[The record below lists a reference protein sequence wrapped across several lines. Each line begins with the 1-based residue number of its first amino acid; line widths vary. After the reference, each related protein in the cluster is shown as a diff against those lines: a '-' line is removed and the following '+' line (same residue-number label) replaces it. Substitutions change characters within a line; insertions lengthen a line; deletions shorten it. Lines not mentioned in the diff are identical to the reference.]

1 MNASFNIKDSIG
13 VNYSRRARPGR
24 TGNGGNAMK
33 TSVIGSLKRTLCAA
47 LALVMLAGLSPAYVR
62 ADDGAKSV
70 TYNRATPE
78 VAVLNYYTGND
89 EAFYRK
95 LKGNTSGNAADLA
108 PYWQYNAITLFQH
121 QDTKKPVQYSERAEG
136 NVWWDFYLAS
146 DSVLKQLIKPSK
158 NLEVNASATF
168 YNRTHTHTNFELKSF
183 SNWETTITSF
193 HSMTIGIGGSY
204 GSSLNGRMDK
214 DRKYPRLGDLGGTG
228 GGYKTLN
235 YYQDKEDDK
244 GRLYCSLH
252 FYPSVHEWT
261 DFAPRTCECG
271 KTYAENVL
279 VTFRD
284 TRAPQIENI
293 SYSLDGGNTW
303 TPRYARA
310 AVGKGGTV
318 LIKLSFDEPIR
329 FADDSAAGKGNLY
342 LDLRG
347 GDGEDAGTYKAY
359 LTELSGNDLIF
370 SYTVPASQTTDAVIS
385 TIDMNSLFA
394 SSVKLVQV
402 VGSTN
407 FTIKDADDREG
418 FGKTTCYI
426 TDLAGNPMRSDEKT
440 IVDANLTLDSG
451 APYVASVDFKL
462 TTNNADVK
470 AELGK
475 ADKGPGTEGYTD
487 ASDLYLGA
495 GDSFYLI
502 VHMNERLKGIGM
514 DKNSSGRY
522 IINWQHAVFETNLLD
537 ENNQPVEIRSAY
549 YYSFYDYDY
558 DPTQFITDRV
568 TIGEGW
574 KLASGD
580 NKIMV
585 TGMRF
590 EKKAGEPGTLESEV
604 SDLAGNAIV
613 DNRLTVE
620 SKANPNPPQLDTAAP
635 NVEGIENSYA
645 AEGNGFLYGV
655 RLSDTESGFAGISG
669 SFILNNGGDGKA
681 YQYEWAVTADA
692 ETAVSSWMPGVIG
705 TAYTFDQTPEVYF
718 HIRPKDGETYV
729 DLSGCTITV
738 KARDF
743 AGNVSNAAVTPA
755 DSNGNSW
762 YIDNLAPTAAAGE
775 VTRTVNSSGGG
786 TMTVTVKL
794 SDGRGISEWW
804 YAWTDSGDTAPDAW
818 TKGTGNETH
827 TVGADVTAVSNVQA
841 DSLFSQYLWVKAKDN
856 SDKKN
861 ESDPICLGRFSYDL
875 RGAEYEL
882 EYPRSFTDYAVLKVA
897 KQGAEDTLFFLVPA
911 EEGSEYYAVY
921 KSISAGNYD
930 IFKQTLD
937 TGAWNFYKL
946 TVSGQDYILTPDDTQ
961 QAADQLK
968 KLLPGGGNKF
978 SGDLAIKVLAGKS
991 TAYEESEAGV
1001 LTLGSSS
1008 NKFGE
1013 DTVNM
1018 RLSGYASD
1026 LFGAITLTCE
1036 GNLGKRS
1043 VQSYW
1048 KTSEGYTQRTTL
1060 EGLRFTVTIDGD
1072 NRGWKYENLDWKNS
1086 YILLKS
1092 EEGTSYPIPLNRFQ
1106 ISAEDPNGA
1115 ITQTVT
1121 VPAGDY
1127 KSGVYYASV
1136 VIKTVSGERDFDW
1149 PLSTGTT
1156 TDIVVDTRE
1165 PNSNF
1170 SLSSIIYAP
1179 QAHQSGSSSAYGL
1192 DQSYGDGGELECV
1205 PSDGGVIYLPISQGG
1220 TYIAEMPE
1228 YYITVSS
1235 PDEKDMEQHKTTWT
1249 SDAYTGRYSV
1259 QLWNTAYADSKIEIV
1274 PYSVYDKVQTEATTQ
1289 GANVGSPNYDI
1300 GFTFN
1305 AGEQS
1310 GTKLYL
1316 EAGKVNTVAVQKV
1329 YENGRR
1335 SDIKYY
1341 SIMPVNDAVT
1351 GTVSIDKANMQLVFR
1366 PTDGVSAAGATV
1378 FAWASQNGEDAIGG
1392 EGQRIEMTA
1401 QQDGTWRCALLSGG
1415 AFYEV
1420 ITVSANGSICDAGSA
1435 SQRTPWFDDMPSMG
1449 SGSYKDH
1456 GVENLSL
1463 ADNGNG
1469 TYTLTFR
1476 VRDDLNT
1483 MKDGLTVD
1491 IGFNEAYSKH
1501 TFSLT
1506 YQGKNISW
1514 TTDSGDPTG
1523 IYAVTATKGAKDFS
1537 GGGEYAAVYRRDY
1550 LDVTVEGVFANVVG
1564 DMDVTVTATDAFG
1577 NAGTVSSTGNAV
1589 NYQAPTVESN
1599 AKNGVTFSQ
1608 PVRPVESWAWHEK
1621 DGAGFNAAWPG
1632 AFPISGNGT
1641 WTIRFRD
1648 AFGQTHAAEVSVD
1661 DFTENGI
1668 DYSIDLGFST
1678 TDITSE
1684 AVTMTT
1690 NAANGTVKV
1699 YEVNGTTHTEMTP
1712 VDGFPGVG
1720 TQKRQ
1725 TRISKNME
1733 TQVELK
1739 DGENIVYRLR
1749 VYIDNIITGAP
1760 EADVRYYVEQLG
1772 QEFTAKEL
1780 ETYVGSGLT
1789 VTGNVR
1795 VWYNTERHVTP
1806 TDGTGTEFTFTP
1818 SNYTNLHTF
1827 TFVDDFGV
1835 SGSAEAKLPAGL
1847 KLEAYKEPPEDHEK
1861 PDVSIDVYVKRSGVY
1876 TRAES
1881 ILDTDLSD
1889 AIKKKL
1895 EALSYVQ
1902 GYSLTINASDA
1913 SGFTITA
1920 TGGTLTG
1927 NVLTITQAGPVTIT
1941 VTDKAPAQNSTVIR
1955 FTVPDLID
1963 NVAPT
1968 AVVSTETTS
1977 MYTKNLYIKVNDN
1990 SGHAELTFPVGLDIV
2005 PDTAADRFDKK
2016 HIGEYKYVVTDNET
2030 LQFTIRDIA
2039 GNTATISHGVT
2050 GIDTDPPKLTVH
2062 WSPSEN
2068 TVYDEETGTWDD
2080 STPPSKPL
2088 NTNVTA
2094 RIESDKAMSSLTVRT
2109 ANETTEHTL
2118 LNEGVSTGY
2127 TINGQNGALV
2137 TITAT
2142 PELIT
2147 VTFVGNYDQTL
2158 IFTATAPNG
2167 KSRKV
2172 AINGVTVIDKDAPI
2186 ITERQ
2191 YPMRRAIDEHTDY
2204 EKPYAVWVWLVP
2216 NETVTSPNYGGW
2228 TSYELSDGTVERLPD
2243 EYGPYEMY
2251 KHLSL
2256 TFTENGSYKVR
2267 FADEAGNVT
2276 IHTVTITGI
2285 DRTAPELTLAQN
2297 ETDDSKVTVTVNEPC
2312 TVTWGES
2319 GSYEFTAAGSHEIA
2333 FTQNGTFA
2341 VTATDAAGNESF
2353 EIVTVGSIDDI
2364 PPTISFTSG
2373 TVYVKAGITDAELR
2387 KELSKGVTVQDNS
2400 GAAPTVGIDTAAVD
2414 LNTAGQYTV
2423 TYTVSDEA
2431 GNVTTAT
2438 RIVRVIGTDTVC
2450 INIDGKLVMPNST
2463 AVLRPGDH
2471 TLTLENNGTEPYSV
2485 KARAGVLSAGQMKY
2499 LSGSSLSFDASGNF
2513 TVMNPGYYT
2522 LLVTTQSRQTIR
2534 ILLYV
2539 ER

>member
-13 VNYSRRARPGR
+13 VNHSRRARPGR

-70 TYNRATPE
+70 TYNRARPE
-78 VAVLNYYTGND
+78 VAVLNAYTGND

-108 PYWQYNAITLFQH
+108 PYWQYNAITLFKH
-121 QDTKKPVQYSERAEG
+121 QDTQKPVQYSERAEG
-136 NVWWDFYLAS
+136 NVWWDFYLTS
-146 DSVLKQLIKPSK
+146 DSVLKQLIKPGK

-235 YYQDKEDDK
+235 YYQDKEDDE

-261 DFAPRTCECG
+261 DFAPRKCECG

-303 TPRYARA
+303 TPRYTRT

-318 LIKLSFDEPIR
+318 RIKLSFDEPIR
-329 FADDSAAGKGNLY
+329 FADDSAAGKGGLY

-385 TIDMNSLFA
+385 TIDMDSLFA
-394 SSVKLVQV
+394 SSVSLVQV
-402 VGSTN
+402 GASGS
-407 FTIKDADDREG
+407 FPIEDAANRLG

-475 ADKGPGTEGYTD
+475 ADKGPGTEGYDEKSYTD

-558 DPTQFITDRV
+558 DPTQFITGRV

-574 KLASGD
+574 HLAGGD
-580 NKIMV
+580 KIMV

-604 SDLAGNAIV
+604 SDLAGNAIAG
-613 DNRLTVE
+613 NRLTVE

-635 NVEGIENSYA
+635 TVTGIVNSYTK
-645 AEGNGFLYGV
+645 EGNGFLYGV

-681 YQYEWAVTADA
+681 YEYEWAVTADA

-743 AGNVSNAAVTPA
+743 AGNVSNASVRPE
-755 DSNGNSW
+755 DSNGSSW
-762 YIDNLAPTAAAGE
+762 YIDNLAPTAEAGE
-775 VTRTVNSSGGG
+775 VTRKLDGSGDGVLTVG
-786 TMTVTVKL
+786 VTFTDSHGV
-794 SDGRGISEWW
+794 SAWQ
-804 YAWTDSGDTAPDAW
+804 YAWTDSADTEPQTW
-818 TKGTGNETH
+818 TTPTHAATTNTTVNVTVTET
-827 TVGADVTAVSNVQA
+827 VTNGE
-841 DSLFSQYLWVKAKDN
+841 LFSKYLWVKVADN

-861 ESDPICLGRFSYDL
+861 TTDAICFGRYNYNLKSADYKLTYTPEITSKAQIGVESVG
-875 RGAEYEL
+875 
-882 EYPRSFTDYAVLKVA
+882 TDDRLY
-897 KQGAEDTLFFLVPA
+897 FLVPLND
-911 EEGSEYYAVY
+911 
-921 KSISAGNYD
+921 AGNSYAAVLGFKHD
-930 IFKQTLD
+930 NIFNITSWYSCSMAESGGIYTLTKDDND
-937 TGAWNFYKL
+937 TAL
-946 TVSGQDYILTPDDTQ
+946 DELLSAIRSGTFKGEL
-961 QAADQLK
+961 
-968 KLLPGGGNKF
+968 
-978 SGDLAIKVLAGKS
+978 SVMVLAG
-991 TAYEESEAGV
+991 TESALTGNTDRTV
-1001 LTLGSSS
+1001 ITLGNSEYH
-1008 NKFGE
+1008 FTPE
-1013 DTVNM
+1013 TITLRV
-1018 RLSGYASD
+1018 SGGTPQNNYT
-1026 LFGAITLTCE
+1026 GGITLTAD
-1036 GNLGKRS
+1036 NLPAAGTLLS
-1043 VQSYW
+1043 
-1048 KTSEGYTQRTTL
+1048 TL
-1060 EGLRFTVTIDGD
+1060 EGLRFTVTIGADTL
-1072 NRGWKYENLDWKNS
+1072 GWKHEDIDWK
-1086 YILLKS
+1086 
-1092 EEGTSYPIPLNRFQ
+1092 
-1106 ISAEDPNGA
+1106 
-1115 ITQTVT
+1115 
-1121 VPAGDY
+1121 
-1127 KSGVYYASV
+1127 
-1136 VIKTVSGERDFDW
+1136 
-1149 PLSTGTT
+1149 
-1156 TDIVVDTRE
+1156 
-1165 PNSNF
+1165 
-1170 SLSSIIYAP
+1170 
-1179 QAHQSGSSSAYGL
+1179 
-1192 DQSYGDGGELECV
+1192 QSYLLFYNQTEKTETKYDLN
-1205 PSDGGVIYLPISQGG
+1205 PIGN
-1220 TYIAEMPE
+1220 TN
-1228 YYITVSS
+1228 
-1235 PDEKDMEQHKTTWT
+1235 
-1249 SDAYTGRYSV
+1249 DAVAQTILIDDKPNTTGRYMVELHIAFRSGGV
-1259 QLWNTAYADSKIEIV
+1259 FNTQLSEKLYLDATQSNDDFELRPITYDPLVDYSNRDPYGLKESYGVREIEKNTNGVYVLPLYGVNMNNFTASAGTMCFYGINVECEADGTPGYFLTTDGDYTRYGEFDIVIWNTADPTVKVALEKEGNTQQKFTSSRSKGFVFSSTNAE
-1274 PYSVYDKVQTEATTQ
+1274 
-1289 GANVGSPNYDI
+1289 NGSRI
-1300 GFTFN
+1300 
-1305 AGEQS
+1305 
-1310 GTKLYL
+1310 YL
-1316 EAGKVNTVAVQKV
+1316 EPGKENTVAIQKV
-1329 YENGRR
+1329 YANGAA
-1335 SDIKYY
+1335 SSVKYVT
-1341 SIMPVNDAVT
+1341 ILPMDGAVNGTAAVNAQT
-1351 GTVSIDKANMQLVFR
+1351 GKLVFT
-1366 PTDGVSAAGATV
+1366 PESGANINGLKF
-1378 FAWASQNGEDAIGG
+1378 FAWAYQNENGYQSPYETTTEDLDNSYWMGK
-1392 EGQRIEMTA
+1392 GQRIELTA
-1401 QQDGTWRCALLSGG
+1401 QQDGTWTADLLADGAIYRIITENAYGTLCESALV
-1415 AFYEV
+1415 AQRAPWFNDHV
-1420 ITVSANGSICDAGSA
+1420 NGSDA
-1435 SQRTPWFDDMPSMG
+1435 FDGQS
-1449 SGSYKDH
+1449 SGLTVK
-1456 GVENLSL
+1456 
-1463 ADNGNG
+1463 DNGNG
-1469 TYTLTFR
+1469 TYTMTFTVRDDHDTMASGLGIDIGLTFR
-1476 VRDDLNT
+1476 KRDSEGKVT
-1483 MKDGLTVD
+1483 EASVSR
-1491 IGFNEAYSKH
+1491 GFTYTNGYSWVSSEAE
-1501 TFSLT
+1501 
-1506 YQGKNISW
+1506 
-1514 TTDSGDPTG
+1514 PTG
-1523 IYAVTATKGAKDFS
+1523 IYSIETEKLSIATSGPIWNRDILAVTVTGAYPKGYDTM
-1537 GGGEYAAVYRRDY
+1537 EI
-1550 LDVTVEGVFANVVG
+1550 
-1564 DMDVTVTATDAFG
+1564 TVTATDAFG

-1589 NYQAPTVESN
+1589 NYQAPKVVSH
-1599 AKNGVTFSQ
+1599 AKSGVTFSQ

-1621 DGAGFNAAWPG
+1621 DGSGFKTAWPG

-1678 TDITSE
+1678 TDTTSE

-1725 TRISKNME
+1725 TRIYKNME
-1733 TQVELK
+1733 TLVELNDA
-1739 DGENIVYRLR
+1739 DGGNVLRLR

-1772 QEFTAKEL
+1772 QEFTAEEL

-1806 TDGTGTEFTFTP
+1806 TDGTGTEFVFTP
-1818 SNYTNLHTF
+1818 GGATSHTF
-1827 TFVDDFGV
+1827 TFVDDFSV

-1847 KLEAYKEPPEDHEK
+1847 KLEAYKEPPADTTA
-1861 PDVSIDVYVKRSGVY
+1861 PDVSIDVYVKRGGVY
-1876 TRAES
+1876 TRAAS

-1889 AIKKKL
+1889 AIAAKL
-1895 EALSYVQ
+1895 AALSYVQ
-1902 GYSLTINASDA
+1902 GYSLTINASDP
-1913 SGFTITA
+1913 SGFTIAA

-1941 VTDKAPAQNSTVIR
+1941 VTDGAEAQNSTVIR

-1990 SGHAELTFPVGLDIV
+1990 SGHAELTFPVRLDIV

-2050 GIDTDPPKLTVH
+2050 GIDTDPPKLTVS
-2062 WSPSEN
+2062 WSPSE
-2068 TVYDEETGTWDD
+2068 DEQY
-2080 STPPSKPL
+2080 PPNGPV
-2088 NTNVTA
+2088 NTNITA
-2094 RIESDKAMSSLTVRT
+2094 HIDSDKAMSGLSVRIDGT
-2109 ANETTEHTL
+2109 STEL
-2118 LNEGVSTGY
+2118 LRDGKWVYASGTEY
-2127 TINGQNGALV
+2127 TILGQNSVVLAS
-2137 TITAT
+2137 IFAA
-2142 PELIT
+2142 PERVT
-2147 VTFVGNYDQTL
+2147 VTYFQTYAQTMT
-2158 IFTATAPNG
+2158 FTATAPNG
-2167 KSRKV
+2167 RSREV
-2172 AINGVTVIDKDAPI
+2172 DIRCTTDIDKDAPFVTQGVETRYDRKGNVANSGDDAYKVI
-2186 ITERQ
+2186 VELT
-2191 YPMRRAIDEHTDY
+2191 
-2204 EKPYAVWVWLVP
+2204 P
-2216 NETVTSPNYGGW
+2216 NEAVVSPNYGE
-2228 TSYELSDGTVERLPD
+2228 TELYQGELLPVI
-2243 EYGPYEMY
+2243 YNPYSPL
-2251 KHLSL
+2251 KI
-2256 TFTENGSYKVR
+2256 TFTANGTYNVLLT
-2267 FADEAGNVT
+2267 DQAGNTTVCNVT
-2276 IHTVTITGI
+2276 VTGI
-2285 DRTAPELTLAQN
+2285 DRTAPKLTLGEPVVSGQTADV
-2297 ETDDSKVTVTVNEPC
+2297 EVTVNEPC

-2319 GSYEFTAAGSHEIA
+2319 GSYEFTAAGSYTIT

-2373 TVYVKAGITDAELR
+2373 TVYVKAGITDAELS

-2423 TYTVSDEA
+2423 TYTVSDKA
-2431 GNVTTAT
+2431 GNVTNAT
-2438 RIVRVIGTDTVC
+2438 RIVRVIGAGTVC

-2499 LSGSSLSFDASGNF
+2499 LSGSSLSFDASGKF
-2513 TVMNPGYYT
+2513 TVTNPGYYT

>member
-1 MNASFNIKDSIG
+1 
-13 VNYSRRARPGR
+13 
-24 TGNGGNAMK
+24 MK

-47 LALVMLAGLSPAYVR
+47 LALVMLVGLSPAYVR

-70 TYNRATPE
+70 TYNRARPE
-78 VAVLNYYTGND
+78 VAILNYYTGSD

-108 PYWQYNAITLFQH
+108 PYWQYNAVTLFKH
-121 QDTKKPVQYSERAEG
+121 QDTQKPVQYSERAEG
-136 NVWWDFYLAS
+136 NVWWDFYLTS

-293 SYSLDGGNTW
+293 YYSLDNGKTW
-303 TPRYARA
+303 TPRYTRA

-329 FADDSAAGKGNLY
+329 FADDSAAGKGGLY

-475 ADKGPGTEGYTD
+475 ADKGPGTEGYDENSYTD
-487 ASDLYLGA
+487 ASDLYLGV

-514 DKNSSGRY
+514 DKNSSTGRY

-537 ENNQPVEIRSAY
+537 ENGKSVEIRSAY

-574 KLASGD
+574 HLAGGD
-580 NKIMV
+580 KIMV

-590 EKKAGEPGTLESEV
+590 EKKAGEPGTLENTV
-604 SDLAGNAIV
+604 SDLAGNPVNMSNVTISGSAHH
-613 DNRLTVE
+613 
-620 SKANPNPPQLDTAAP
+620 NPPQLDTAAP
-635 NVEGIENSYA
+635 NVEGIENSYTK
-645 AEGNGFLYGV
+645 EGNGFLYGV

-692 ETAVSSWMPGVIG
+692 ETPVSSWTPGVIG

-775 VTRTVNSSGGG
+775 VTRKLDGSGDGVLTVG
-786 TMTVTVKL
+786 VTFTDSHGV
-794 SDGRGISEWW
+794 SAWQ
-804 YAWTDSGDTAPDAW
+804 YAWTDSADTEPQTW
-818 TKGTGNETH
+818 TTPTHAATTNTTVNVTVTET
-827 TVGADVTAVSNVQA
+827 VTNGE
-841 DSLFSQYLWVKAKDN
+841 LFSKYLWVKVADN

-861 ESDPICLGRFSYDL
+861 TTDAICFGRYNYNLKSADYKLTYTPEITSKAQIGVESVG
-875 RGAEYEL
+875 
-882 EYPRSFTDYAVLKVA
+882 TDDRLY
-897 KQGAEDTLFFLVPA
+897 FLVPLND
-911 EEGSEYYAVY
+911 
-921 KSISAGNYD
+921 AGNSYAAVLGFKHD
-930 IFKQTLD
+930 NIFNITSWYSCSMAESGGIYTLTKDDND
-937 TGAWNFYKL
+937 TAL
-946 TVSGQDYILTPDDTQ
+946 DELLSAIRSGTFKGEL
-961 QAADQLK
+961 
-968 KLLPGGGNKF
+968 
-978 SGDLAIKVLAGKS
+978 SVMVLAG
-991 TAYEESEAGV
+991 TESALTGNTDRTV
-1001 LTLGSSS
+1001 ITLGNSEYH
-1008 NKFGE
+1008 FTPE
-1013 DTVNM
+1013 TITLRV
-1018 RLSGYASD
+1018 SGGTPQNNYT
-1026 LFGAITLTCE
+1026 GGITLTAD
-1036 GNLGKRS
+1036 NLPAAGTLLS
-1043 VQSYW
+1043 
-1048 KTSEGYTQRTTL
+1048 TL
-1060 EGLRFTVTIDGD
+1060 EGLRFTVTIGADTL
-1072 NRGWKYENLDWKNS
+1072 GWKHEDIDWK
-1086 YILLKS
+1086 
-1092 EEGTSYPIPLNRFQ
+1092 
-1106 ISAEDPNGA
+1106 
-1115 ITQTVT
+1115 
-1121 VPAGDY
+1121 
-1127 KSGVYYASV
+1127 
-1136 VIKTVSGERDFDW
+1136 
-1149 PLSTGTT
+1149 
-1156 TDIVVDTRE
+1156 
-1165 PNSNF
+1165 
-1170 SLSSIIYAP
+1170 
-1179 QAHQSGSSSAYGL
+1179 
-1192 DQSYGDGGELECV
+1192 QSYLLFYNQTEKTETKYDLN
-1205 PSDGGVIYLPISQGG
+1205 PIGN
-1220 TYIAEMPE
+1220 TN
-1228 YYITVSS
+1228 
-1235 PDEKDMEQHKTTWT
+1235 
-1249 SDAYTGRYSV
+1249 DAVAQTILIDDKPNTTGRYMVELHIAFRSGGV
-1259 QLWNTAYADSKIEIV
+1259 FNTQLSEKLYLDATQSNDDFELRPITYDPLVDYSNRDPYGLKESYGVREIEKNTNGVYVLPLYGVNMNNFTASAGTMCFYGINVECEADGTPGYFLTTDGDYTRYGEFDIVIWNTADPTVKVALEKEGNTQQKFTSSRSKGFVFSSTNAE
-1274 PYSVYDKVQTEATTQ
+1274 
-1289 GANVGSPNYDI
+1289 NGSRI
-1300 GFTFN
+1300 
-1305 AGEQS
+1305 
-1310 GTKLYL
+1310 YL
-1316 EAGKVNTVAVQKV
+1316 EPGKENTVAIQKV
-1329 YENGRR
+1329 YANGAA
-1335 SDIKYY
+1335 SSVKYVT
-1341 SIMPVNDAVT
+1341 ILPMDGAVNGTAAVNAQT
-1351 GTVSIDKANMQLVFR
+1351 GKLVFT
-1366 PTDGVSAAGATV
+1366 PESGANTNGLKF
-1378 FAWASQNGEDAIGG
+1378 FAWAYQNENGYQSPYETTTEDLDNSYWMGK
-1392 EGQRIEMTA
+1392 GQRIELTA
-1401 QQDGTWRCALLSGG
+1401 QQDGTWTADLLADGAIYRIITENAYGTLCESALV
-1415 AFYEV
+1415 AQRAPWFNDHV
-1420 ITVSANGSICDAGSA
+1420 NGSDA
-1435 SQRTPWFDDMPSMG
+1435 FDGQS
-1449 SGSYKDH
+1449 SGLTVK
-1456 GVENLSL
+1456 
-1463 ADNGNG
+1463 DNGNG
-1469 TYTLTFR
+1469 TYTMTFTVRDDHDTMASGLGIDIGLTFR
-1476 VRDDLNT
+1476 KRDSEGKVT
-1483 MKDGLTVD
+1483 EASVSR
-1491 IGFNEAYSKH
+1491 GFTYTNGYSWVSSEAE
-1501 TFSLT
+1501 
-1506 YQGKNISW
+1506 
-1514 TTDSGDPTG
+1514 PTG
-1523 IYAVTATKGAKDFS
+1523 IYSIETEKLSIATSGPIWNRDILAVTVTGAYPKGYDTM
-1537 GGGEYAAVYRRDY
+1537 EI
-1550 LDVTVEGVFANVVG
+1550 
-1564 DMDVTVTATDAFG
+1564 TVTATDAFG

-1589 NYQAPTVESN
+1589 DYQAPTVESN

-1621 DGAGFNAAWPG
+1621 DGAGFKTAWPG
-1632 AFPISGNGT
+1632 AFPISGNGI

-1661 DFTENGI
+1661 NFTENGI

-1684 AVTMTT
+1684 SVTMTT

-1699 YEVNGTTHTEMTP
+1699 YEVNGTTQTEMTP
-1712 VDGFPGVG
+1712 VGGFPGVG

-1772 QEFTAKEL
+1772 QEFTATEL

-1818 SNYTNLHTF
+1818 SNYTNSHTF

-1847 KLEAYKEPPEDHEK
+1847 KLEAYKEPPADTTA
-1861 PDVSIDVYVKRSGVY
+1861 PDVSIDVYVKRGGVY
-1876 TRAES
+1876 TRAAS
-1881 ILDTDLSD
+1881 ILDTDSSD
-1889 AIKKKL
+1889 AIAAKL
-1895 EALSYVQ
+1895 AALSYVQ

-1920 TGGTLTG
+1920 TGGSLTG

-1941 VTDKAPAQNSTVIR
+1941 VTDGAEAQNSTVIR

-2030 LQFTIRDIA
+2030 LQFTVRDIA

-2319 GSYEFTAAGSHEIA
+2319 GSYEFTAAGSHEIT

-2373 TVYVKAGITDAELR
+2373 TIYVKAGITDAELR

-2400 GAAPTVGIDTAAVD
+2400 GAAPTVGIDSDAVRLD
-2414 LNTAGQYTV
+2414 TAGQYTV

-2438 RIVRVIGTDTVC
+2438 RIVRVIGADTVC

-2513 TVMNPGYYT
+2513 TVTNPGYYT

>member
-1 MNASFNIKDSIG
+1 
-13 VNYSRRARPGR
+13 
-24 TGNGGNAMK
+24 MK

-70 TYNRATPE
+70 TYNRARPE
-78 VAVLNYYTGND
+78 VAVLNYYTGSD

-108 PYWQYNAITLFQH
+108 PYWQYNAITLFKH
-121 QDTKKPVQYSERAEG
+121 QDTQKPVQYSERAEG
-136 NVWWDFYLAS
+136 NVWWDFYLTS

-293 SYSLDGGNTW
+293 YYSLDNGKTW
-303 TPRYARA
+303 TPRYTRA

-329 FADDSAAGKGNLY
+329 FADDSAAGKGGLY

-347 GDGEDAGTYKAY
+347 GDGEDPGTYKAY

-385 TIDMNSLFA
+385 TMDMNSLFA

-475 ADKGPGTEGYTD
+475 ADKGPGTEGYDENSYTD

-514 DKNSSGRY
+514 DKNSSTGRY

-537 ENNQPVEIRSAY
+537 ENGKSVEIRSAY

-580 NKIMV
+580 KIMV

-590 EKKAGEPGTLESEV
+590 DKKAGEPGTLESEV

-613 DNRLTVE
+613 GNRLTVE

-635 NVEGIENSYA
+635 TVTGIVNSYTK
-645 AEGNGFLYGV
+645 EGNGFLYGV

-743 AGNVSNAAVTPA
+743 AGNVSNASVRPE
-755 DSNGNSW
+755 DSNGSSW
-762 YIDNLAPTAAAGE
+762 YIDNLAPTAEAGE
-775 VTRTVNSSGGG
+775 VTRKLDGSGDGVLTVG
-786 TMTVTVKL
+786 VTFTDSHGV
-794 SDGRGISEWW
+794 SAWQ
-804 YAWTDSGDTAPDAW
+804 YAWTDSADTEPQTW
-818 TKGTGNETH
+818 TTPTHAATTNTTVNVTVTET
-827 TVGADVTAVSNVQA
+827 VANGE
-841 DSLFSQYLWVKAKDN
+841 LFSKYLWVKAKDN

-882 EYPRSFTDYAVLKVA
+882 DYPRSFTDYAVLKVT

-911 EEGSEYYAVY
+911 EGGSEYYAVY

-930 IFKQTLD
+930 IFSQTLD
-937 TGAWNFYKL
+937 TGAWEFYKL

-991 TAYEESEAGV
+991 TAYEESETGV

-1136 VIKTVSGERDFDW
+1136 VIKTVSGEREFDW

-1179 QAHQSGSSSAYGL
+1179 QAYQSGRSSAYGL

-1316 EAGKVNTVAVQKV
+1316 ETGKVNTVAVQKV

-1341 SIMPVNDAVT
+1341 SIMPVDDAVT
-1351 GTVSIDKANMQLVFR
+1351 GTVSIDKANMQLVFW

-1378 FAWASQNGEDAIGG
+1378 FAWASQNGEDAISG

-1476 VRDDLNT
+1476 VRDDLDT

-1491 IGFNEAYSKH
+1491 IGFNEGYSKH

-1550 LDVTVEGVFANVVG
+1550 LDVTVEGVFANVAG

-1621 DGAGFNAAWPG
+1621 DGSGFKTAWPG

-1648 AFGQTHAAEVSVD
+1648 AFGQAHAAEVSVD

-1725 TRISKNME
+1725 TRIYKNME

-1739 DGENIVYRLR
+1739 DADGGTILRLR

-1772 QEFTAKEL
+1772 QEFTAEEL

-1806 TDGTGTEFTFTP
+1806 TDGTGTEFVFTP
-1818 SNYTNLHTF
+1818 GGATSHTF

-1835 SGSAEAKLPAGL
+1835 AGSAEAKLPAGL
-1847 KLEAYKEPPEDHEK
+1847 KLEAYKEPPADTTA
-1861 PDVSIDVYVKRSGVY
+1861 PDVSIDVYVKRGGVY
-1876 TRAES
+1876 TRAAS
-1881 ILDTDLSD
+1881 ILDTDSSD
-1889 AIKKKL
+1889 AIAAKL
-1895 EALSYVQ
+1895 AALSYVQ
-1902 GYSLTINASDA
+1902 GYSLTINASDP
-1913 SGFTITA
+1913 SGFTIAA

-1927 NVLTITQAGPVTIT
+1927 NVLTITEKGEVTIT
-1941 VTDKAPAQNSTVIR
+1941 VTDGAEAQNSTVIR

-2030 LQFTIRDIA
+2030 LQFTVRDIA

-2050 GIDTDPPKLTVH
+2050 GIDTDPPKLTVS
-2062 WSPSEN
+2062 WSPSE
-2068 TVYDEETGTWDD
+2068 DEQY
-2080 STPPSKPL
+2080 PPNGPV
-2088 NTNVTA
+2088 NTNITA
-2094 RIESDKAMSSLTVRT
+2094 HIDSDKAMSGLSVRIDGT
-2109 ANETTEHTL
+2109 STEL
-2118 LNEGVSTGY
+2118 LRDGKWVYASGTEY
-2127 TINGQNGALV
+2127 TILGQNSVVLAS
-2137 TITAT
+2137 IFAA
-2142 PELIT
+2142 PERVT
-2147 VTFVGNYDQTL
+2147 VTYFQTYAQTMT
-2158 IFTATAPNG
+2158 FTATAPNG
-2167 KSRKV
+2167 RSREV
-2172 AINGVTVIDKDAPI
+2172 DIRCTTDIDKDAPFVTQGVETRYDRKGNVANSGDNAYKVI
-2186 ITERQ
+2186 VELT
-2191 YPMRRAIDEHTDY
+2191 
-2204 EKPYAVWVWLVP
+2204 P
-2216 NETVTSPNYGGW
+2216 NEAVVSPNYGE
-2228 TSYELSDGTVERLPD
+2228 TELYQGEHLPVI
-2243 EYGPYEMY
+2243 YNPYSPL
-2251 KHLSL
+2251 KI
-2256 TFTENGSYKVR
+2256 TFTTNGTYNVLLT
-2267 FADEAGNVT
+2267 DQAGNTTVCNVT
-2276 IHTVTITGI
+2276 VTGI
-2285 DRTAPELTLAQN
+2285 DRTAPKLTLGEPVVSGQTADV
-2297 ETDDSKVTVTVNEPC
+2297 EVTVNEPC

-2319 GSYEFTAAGSHEIA
+2319 GSYEFTAAGSHEIT

-2373 TVYVKAGITDAELR
+2373 TIYVKAGITDAELR

-2423 TYTVSDEA
+2423 TYTVSDKA

-2438 RIVRVIGTDTVC
+2438 RIVRVIGADTVC
-2450 INIDGKLVMPNST
+2450 INIDGKLVMPDST

-2499 LSGSSLSFDASGNF
+2499 LSGSSLSFDASGKF
-2513 TVMNPGYYT
+2513 TVTNPGYYT

>member
-1 MNASFNIKDSIG
+1 
-13 VNYSRRARPGR
+13 
-24 TGNGGNAMK
+24 MK

-70 TYNRATPE
+70 TYNRARPE
-78 VAVLNYYTGND
+78 VAILNYYTGND

-108 PYWQYNAITLFQH
+108 PYWQYNAITLFKH
-121 QDTKKPVQYSERAEG
+121 QDTQKPVQYSERAEG

-146 DSVLKQLIKPSK
+146 DSVLKQLIKPGK

-303 TPRYARA
+303 TPRYTRA
-310 AVGKGGTV
+310 AVGKDGTV

-329 FADDSAAGKGNLY
+329 FADDSAAGKGDLY

-385 TIDMNSLFA
+385 TSDMNSLFA

-451 APYVASVDFKL
+451 APTVKSVDFKL

-475 ADKGPGTEGYTD
+475 ADKGPGTEGYDEKSYTD

-502 VHMNERLKGIGM
+502 IHMNERLKGIGM

-537 ENNQPVEIRSAY
+537 ENGRSVEIRSAY

-558 DPTQFITDRV
+558 DPTQFITGRV

-574 KLASGD
+574 HLAGGD
-580 NKIMV
+580 KIMV

-604 SDLAGNAIV
+604 SDLAGNVIA

-635 NVEGIENSYA
+635 TVTDIGNSYTK
-645 AEGNGFLYGV
+645 EGNGFLYGV
-655 RLSDTESGFAGISG
+655 SLSDTESGFAGISG

-692 ETAVSSWMPGVIG
+692 ETPVSSWTPGVIG
-705 TAYTFDQTPEVYF
+705 TAYTFVQTENVYF

-743 AGNVSNAAVTPA
+743 AGNVSNAAATPA

-762 YIDNLAPTAAAGE
+762 YIDNLAPTAEAGE
-775 VTRTVNSSGGG
+775 VTRKLDGSGDGVLTVG
-786 TMTVTVKL
+786 VTFTDSHGV
-794 SDGRGISEWW
+794 SAWQ
-804 YAWTDSGDTAPDAW
+804 YAWTDSGDTAPQTW
-818 TKGTGNETH
+818 TTPTHAATTNTTVNVTVTET
-827 TVGADVTAVSNVQA
+827 VTNGE
-841 DSLFSQYLWVKAKDN
+841 LFSKYLWVKAKDN

-861 ESDPICLGRFSYDL
+861 KSDPICLGRFSYDL

-882 EYPRSFTDYAVLKVA
+882 DYSRSIQTYAKLNVKELDTA
-897 KQGAEDTLFFLVPA
+897 DTLFFLVPA
-911 EEGSEYYAVY
+911 AEGSEYYAVY
-921 KSISAGNYD
+921 QTISSGYEIFGQPIAEGAGTSSGWKFYRLSEENGNY
-930 IFKQTLD
+930 
-937 TGAWNFYKL
+937 
-946 TVSGQDYILTPDDTQ
+946 VLTPDEDENARNT
-961 QAADQLK
+961 LVS
-968 KLLPGGGNKF
+968 LRPGASSF
-978 SGDLAIKVLAGKS
+978 YSGDLTITVLAGKRS
-991 TAYEESEAGV
+991 AYTTSNDV
-1001 LTLGSSS
+1001 ITLGDDA
-1008 NKFGE
+1008 NKFGK
-1013 DTVNM
+1013 DIVNL
-1018 RLSGYASD
+1018 RVAGYTAD
-1026 LFGAITLTCE
+1026 IFGAITLTCE
-1036 GNLGKRS
+1036 GNLG
-1043 VQSYW
+1043 QSSQLAYW
-1048 KTSEGYTQRTTL
+1048 KTSSGYTQPTTL
-1060 EGLRFTVTIDGD
+1060 EGLLFTITIGGD
-1072 NRGWKYENLDWKNS
+1072 NRGWKYDNLDLENS
-1086 YILLKS
+1086 YIRFENQS
-1092 EEGTSYPIPLNRFQ
+1092 DSNVFYDVPVGRFQ
-1106 ISAEDPNGA
+1106 TPVGEPNGA
-1115 ITQTVT
+1115 ATATVT
-1121 VPAGDY
+1121 VPANNY
-1127 KSGVYYASV
+1127 RSGAYTATLHLAVKGGYDRFD
-1136 VIKTVSGERDFDW
+1136 VI
-1149 PLSTGTT
+1149 LSDNNGAFRN
-1156 TDIVVDTRE
+1156 IVVDTRE

-1179 QAHQSGSSSAYGL
+1179 QANQSGWSSAYGL

-1235 PDEKDMEQHKTTWT
+1235 PDEKDMEQHKTAWT

-1341 SIMPVNDAVT
+1341 QIMPVDDAVT

-1366 PTDGVSAAGATV
+1366 PTDGVSVAGATV
-1378 FAWASQNGEDAIGG
+1378 FAWASQNEEDAIGG

-1435 SQRTPWFDDMPSMG
+1435 SQRTPWFDDMPSIAN
-1449 SGSYKDH
+1449 GSYKDH

-1476 VRDDLNT
+1476 VRDDLDT

-1491 IGFNEAYSKH
+1491 IGFNEAYSNH
-1501 TFSLT
+1501 TFTFT
-1506 YQGKNISW
+1506 YQGENISW
-1514 TTDSGDPTG
+1514 STDSGDPTG

-1550 LDVTVEGVFANVVG
+1550 LDVTVEGVFANVTG
-1564 DMDVTVTATDAFG
+1564 LMDVTVTATDAFG

-1589 NYQAPTVESN
+1589 DYQAPTVESN

-1621 DGAGFNAAWPG
+1621 DGVGFETNWPG

-1648 AFGQTHAAEVSVD
+1648 AFGQTHAAEVSVV
-1661 DFTENGI
+1661 DFTEDGI

-1699 YEVNGTTHTEMTP
+1699 YEVNGTTQTEMRP
-1712 VDGFPGVG
+1712 VDGFPGTG

-1725 TRISKNME
+1725 TRISKNLE

-1806 TDGTGTEFTFTP
+1806 TDGTGTEFVFTP
-1818 SNYTNLHTF
+1818 GGATSHTF
-1827 TFVDDFGV
+1827 TFVDDFSV

-1847 KLEAYKEPPEDHEK
+1847 KLEAYKEPPADTTA
-1861 PDVSIDVYVKRSGVY
+1861 PDVSIDVYVKRGGVY

-1881 ILDTDLSD
+1881 ILDTDSSD
-1889 AIKKKL
+1889 AIAAKL
-1895 EALSYVQ
+1895 AALSYVQ
-1902 GYSLTINASDA
+1902 GYSLTINASDP
-1913 SGFTITA
+1913 SGFTIAA

-1941 VTDKAPAQNSTVIR
+1941 VTDKAPAQNKTVIA

-2030 LQFTIRDIA
+2030 LQFTVRDIA

-2050 GIDTDPPKLTVH
+2050 GIDTDPPKLTVS
-2062 WSPSEN
+2062 WSPSE
-2068 TVYDEETGTWDD
+2068 DEQY
-2080 STPPSKPL
+2080 PPNGPV
-2088 NTNVTA
+2088 NTNITA
-2094 RIESDKAMSSLTVRT
+2094 HIDSDKAMSGLSVRIDGT
-2109 ANETTEHTL
+2109 STEL
-2118 LNEGVSTGY
+2118 LRDGKWVYASGTEY
-2127 TINGQNGALV
+2127 TILGQNSVVLAS
-2137 TITAT
+2137 IFAA
-2142 PELIT
+2142 PERVT
-2147 VTFVGNYDQTL
+2147 VTYFHTYAQTMT
-2158 IFTATAPNG
+2158 FTATAPNG
-2167 KSRKV
+2167 RSREV
-2172 AINGVTVIDKDAPI
+2172 DIRCTTDIDKDAPFVMQGVETRCGRKGNVVNSGDDAYKVI
-2186 ITERQ
+2186 VELT
-2191 YPMRRAIDEHTDY
+2191 
-2204 EKPYAVWVWLVP
+2204 P
-2216 NETVTSPNYGGW
+2216 NEAVVSPNYGE
-2228 TSYELSDGTVERLPD
+2228 TELYQGELLPVI
-2243 EYGPYEMY
+2243 YNPYSPL
-2251 KHLSL
+2251 KI
-2256 TFTENGSYKVR
+2256 TFTANGTYNVLLT
-2267 FADEAGNVT
+2267 DQAGNTTVCNVT
-2276 IHTVTITGI
+2276 VTGI
-2285 DRTAPELTLAQN
+2285 DRTAPKLTLGEPVVSGQTADV
-2297 ETDDSKVTVTVNEPC
+2297 EVTVNEPC

-2319 GSYEFTAAGSHEIA
+2319 GSYEFTTAGSYTIT

-2373 TVYVKAGITDAELR
+2373 TIYVKAGITDAELR

-2400 GAAPTVGIDTAAVD
+2400 GAAPTVGIDSDAVRLD
-2414 LNTAGQYTV
+2414 TAGQYTV
-2423 TYTVSDEA
+2423 TYTVSDKA

-2438 RIVRVIGTDTVC
+2438 RIVRVIGADTVC
-2450 INIDGKLVMPNST
+2450 INIDGKLVMPDST

-2471 TLTLENNGTEPYSV
+2471 TLTLENNGTEPYSI

-2499 LSGSSLSFDASGNF
+2499 LSGSLLSFDASGKF
-2513 TVMNPGYYT
+2513 TVTNPGYYT